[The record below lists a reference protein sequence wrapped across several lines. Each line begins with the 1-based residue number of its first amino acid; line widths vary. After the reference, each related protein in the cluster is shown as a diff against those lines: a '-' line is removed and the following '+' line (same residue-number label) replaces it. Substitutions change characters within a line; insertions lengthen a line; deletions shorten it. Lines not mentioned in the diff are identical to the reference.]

1 MHVSYGSASPKY
13 NARRNINM
21 QKKMSII
28 IWVIA
33 ICAVMV
39 AAYILYSKKQ
49 PQIIEPPSQQT
60 QAISQS
66 IENTN
71 PVAPDFTLKDL
82 NGNDVKLSDYKGKIV
97 IVNFWAV
104 WCKYCLIEMPD
115 FNELNTELQKENEV
129 VILAINSQ
137 ESPEKV
143 KEYISSSNID
153 LKVLLDQDGA
163 VTQTYGITGFPTTF
177 FINKDG
183 TLYTYIS
190 GMTDKKTLLEYI
202 NKIKSQ
208 EAAGE

>member
-1 MHVSYGSASPKY
+1 
-13 NARRNINM
+13 M
-21 QKKMSII
+21 QKKINII
-28 IWVIA
+28 IWVVA

-39 AAYILYSKKQ
+39 AAYTLYSKRQ
-49 PQIIEPPSQQT
+49 PQIIQPPAQQT

-66 IENTN
+66 TQNTN

-82 NGNDVKLSDYKGKIV
+82 DGNDVKLSDYKGKIV
-97 IVNFWAV
+97 ILNFWAV

-115 FNELNTELQKENEV
+115 FNELNKELEKENEV

-143 KEYISSSNID
+143 KEYLSSSNID

-163 VTQTYGITGFPTTF
+163 VTQTYGISGFPTTF

-183 TLYTYIS
+183 TLYKYIS

-202 NKIKSQ
+202 SEIKSQ
-208 EAAGE
+208 E

>member
-1 MHVSYGSASPKY
+1 
-13 NARRNINM
+13 M
-21 QKKMSII
+21 QKKINLI
-28 IWVIA
+28 IWVVA

-39 AAYILYSKKQ
+39 AAYILYSKRQ
-49 PQIIEPPSQQT
+49 PQVIIEPPAQQSQS
-60 QAISQS
+60 ISQS
-66 IENTN
+66 TQNTN

-97 IVNFWAV
+97 ILNFWAV
-104 WCKYCLIEMPD
+104 WCKYCLVEMPD
-115 FNELNTELQKENEV
+115 FNELNKELEKENEV

-137 ESPEKV
+137 ESPDKV
-143 KEYISSSNID
+143 KDYLSSSNID

-183 TLYTYIS
+183 TLVTYIS

-202 NKIKSQ
+202 SKIKSQ
-208 EAAGE
+208 EASEK